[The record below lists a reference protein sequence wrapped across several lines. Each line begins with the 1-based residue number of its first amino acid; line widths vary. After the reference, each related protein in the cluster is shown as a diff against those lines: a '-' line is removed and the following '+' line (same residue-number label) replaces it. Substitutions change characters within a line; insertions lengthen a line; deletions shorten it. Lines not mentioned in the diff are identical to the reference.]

1 MVVDVVAQRMP
12 SENDVHVAR
21 NYLMK
26 ILRSS
31 MRYSTDS
38 TSASSVSL
46 PTDWI
51 PPTVCQTHSKPS
63 QKPSSQPSFPDTP
76 NAICVVLVF

>member
-31 MRYSTDS
+31 MRYSTYFR
-38 TSASSVSL
+38 SASSVSL

-51 PPTVCQTHSKPS
+51 PPTVYQAHSKPS
-63 QKPSSQPSFPDTP
+63 QKPSSQPSFPYAL
-76 NAICVVLVF
+76 NAVCVVLVF